1 MLQCPRCGRQFPDDL
16 HVCPDD
22 FTPLQ
27 ADATVA
33 DIPIDPLIGQAFD
46 GKYRLDERL
55 GGGGMG
61 TVYRATHLLIERPV
75 AIKVLSQRF
84 VGDETAQQR
93 FRREA
98 RAAGRMHH
106 PNAVTVTDFGTTE
119 DGWLYIVMELLE
131 GRTLRDLLAR
141 EAPLDPARA
150 VSFMLQAC
158 SAVGAAHDLK
168 LIHRD
173 LKPANIF
180 IEQRPNMP
188 AVVKV
193 LDFGVAK
200 FMVEEHEDEDFN
212 TLTQVGAI
220 IGTPRYMSPEQCS
233 GFGLTPASDV
243 YSLGIILYEML
254 TGVVPFVADT
264 PLALAMKQ
272 VTEAPKPPSD
282 IVPAIPAELERV
294 VFHALAKNP
303 AERPADANE
312 FRREL
317 HATAEQLGFEHADSL
332 TVPTIAALREA
343 GTESPS
349 GQLVI
354 DIARLRAAQAA
365 ATQSNAGKPEFQRLD
380 VSLEKPSRASRKRW
394 LPIIAAAA
402 AAVLLIAMVALVVLA
417 TRWRDPGLLA
427 SNPVAAIGTPSPSP
441 EASPSPSPTPT
452 PSPRVV
458 RNPPRRK
465 PEKPSKLESFV
476 NKVTGVFHR
485 GKKRK

>member
-1 MLQCPRCGRQFPDDL
+1 M
-16 HVCPDD
+16 
-22 FTPLQ
+22 
-27 ADATVA
+27 
-33 DIPIDPLIGQAFD
+33 
-46 GKYRLDERL
+46 
-55 GGGGMG
+55 
-61 TVYRATHLLIERPV
+61 
-75 AIKVLSQRF
+75 
-84 VGDETAQQR
+84 TA
-93 FRREA
+93 
-98 RAAGRMHH
+98 
-106 PNAVTVTDFGTTE
+106 

-188 AVVKV
+188 AIVKV

-233 GFGLTPASDV
+233 GLGLTPASDV

-272 VTEAPKPPSD
+272 VTEAPKPLRD
-282 IVPAIPAELERV
+282 IMPAIPAELERA

-303 AERPADANE
+303 TDRPADANE

-317 HATAEQLGFEHADSL
+317 HATAEQLGLEHAESL
-332 TVPTIAALREA
+332 LVPTMEALRKA

-349 GQLVI
+349 GELVI

-365 ATQSNAGKPEFQRLD
+365 AMQPTAGKPEFHRVD
-380 VSLEKPSRASRKRW
+380 VALAKESHAPKKRW
-394 LPIIAAAA
+394 AIIAAAVA
-402 AAVLLIAMVALVVLA
+402 LLIAIVALAALA
-417 TRWRDPGLLA
+417 ARWRYREILA
-427 SNPVAAIGTPSPSP
+427 GNINPIAAAATPSPRP
-441 EASPSPSPTPT
+441 EPSPSPSPS

-458 RNPPRRK
+458 RNHPRRK

-476 NKVTGVFHR
+476 NKVTGVFRR
-485 GKKRK
+485 GKKHK

>member
-1 MLQCPRCGRQFPDDL
+1 
-16 HVCPDD
+16 
-22 FTPLQ
+22 
-27 ADATVA
+27 
-33 DIPIDPLIGQAFD
+33 
-46 GKYRLDERL
+46 
-55 GGGGMG
+55 
-61 TVYRATHLLIERPV
+61 
-75 AIKVLSQRF
+75 
-84 VGDETAQQR
+84 
-93 FRREA
+93 
-98 RAAGRMHH
+98 
-106 PNAVTVTDFGTTE
+106 
-119 DGWLYIVMELLE
+119 
-131 GRTLRDLLAR
+131 
-141 EAPLDPARA
+141 
-150 VSFMLQAC
+150 
-158 SAVGAAHDLK
+158 
-168 LIHRD
+168 
-173 LKPANIF
+173 
-180 IEQRPNMP
+180 
-188 AVVKV
+188 
-193 LDFGVAK
+193 
-200 FMVEEHEDEDFN
+200 
-212 TLTQVGAI
+212 
-220 IGTPRYMSPEQCS
+220 MSPEQCS

-272 VTEAPKPPSD
+272 VTEAPKPPRD

-303 AERPADANE
+303 AERPANANE

-365 ATQSNAGKPEFQRLD
+365 ATQSNAGKPEFHRLD
-380 VSLEKPSRASRKRW
+380 VKRNGEKNIRS
-394 LPIIAAAA
+394 IAAA